1 MKHKS
6 LLFFS
11 VFLASLCWGQNPSP
25 SVTTRQLNLPI
36 FETNITPATQAN
48 LSVSGNPGPQT
59 IYYWMV
65 TNFTLG
71 SGTPIGPFILNNA
84 PNTLSSGNYV
94 IVTPV
99 FPAGIVS
106 IDLLKTSTATAPS
119 GACNCAVST
128 GVTSGSINDQSN
140 STSSYTV
147 APANEALYVF
157 ELQNEV
163 QSTGVTHLILRQNGV
178 FVADL
183 SNAGAGNL
191 PSGCSPGQSTTF
203 NGSTWVCSTVGTG
216 TVTGTGTTLN
226 FPLWQNGAGGVL
238 ENSAMFQLVLGTGPL
253 VNIGDASI
261 PINNPEP
268 LGVYQQLSSGVSNA
282 YCSGSPSPSIPAL
295 FAQCAGQTIEALSTT
310 SVSPGYSTGLQVQNY
325 SRNSLTTGILDY
337 ASTAGAVTELRGLEI
352 DALAIGTTTN
362 TRGIV
367 DYVITE
373 GAGANATT
381 QQGLYVL
388 MAFSGSGAVTNN
400 YGIYVD
406 SPLLSGGGTI
416 SHNYGLYIADQT
428 VAATGTNSDPWGI
441 FEAGTAKNQLG
452 GALTVNAL
460 LTATS
465 ASFGSTSVGPLTTNV
480 TGGGTQCLQANNAGL
495 VSGTGAAC
503 GSGSGG
509 GISGLTTGQIPI
521 AGSATTLTSS
531 VPAPTGTIVGTSD
544 TQTLTN
550 KSIVGSEINSGVV
563 GGTYG
568 GTGQNSSA
576 SSGFAEVLAGTW
588 SFATAGTNRGTYFPA
603 RVNTTQGTAVTGT
616 ELQSGACTR
625 SVSGTATD
633 TVLYTDVLPCTIFH
647 ARADTTAVTETIPT
661 PTTLN
666 NSAAVFIYENDSNQ
680 TDTLASTTFTIALGH
695 GASASSLF
703 VPSGVKCIIQIDP
716 SIAST
721 WDAACYLI
729 STTGGGSNVSVNNG
743 GTLGTVNLQNG
754 TNTTI
759 TNPSGSNYQYNVANA
774 TSSTFGVIKLLG
786 QISGAA
792 NLPTVVG
799 LTFGATSLA
808 TESTAPTSNQCVFYD
823 GTGLTGFGCAGLA
836 VANTFSAANIFSAA
850 GAASTPGVDITGA
863 PYTAGS
869 TTTNTPQLYLNSG
882 ATAPT
887 AWSAAGTLFGG
898 NAPSG
903 FTGNIVDFYVNGN
916 PSVFKVSY
924 LGVVSANQINVDG
937 SSSGFFPISANSTAS
952 QLSLG
957 TNVTFTTAGNGNV
970 AGTFSTGTLPT
981 ITTPGTGFYLFGT
994 EGTEPASIGAGTSGF
1009 VADSTSNC
1017 EVVWANASNVGCV
1030 ASASNT
1036 LTFSNKS
1043 LPINDVVSPTGAITA
1058 IALGNNPLVIT
1069 SALTSGTTNLTT
1081 SEATAAT
1088 TAGAVIHQLST
1099 LTTSTAIPIQITQ
1112 GANGPANAAAPAVLN
1127 ISAAAAGGLAGASN
1141 AGSAGAAIGLLTGA
1155 GSAGGATTGIGGVGG
1170 AVTVTEGAGGAAGG
1184 TATNNGG
1191 AGGGV
1196 AWATGAGGN
1205 GGTGAATAG
1214 SGGSFVVTLGAP
1226 GTNSATGTAGTVGQF
1241 QITGNS
1247 PATTANA
1254 TGVAAGTIFN
1264 VSGVAGGAD
1273 TAATGT
1279 AGVGS
1284 IVSVTSGT
1292 GGAASGATAGTGGVG
1307 GAINFTT
1314 GNGGASSGTG
1324 ANPAGGNF
1332 VVTLGKAGVGG
1343 SGSNG
1348 TTGQFNVAGTAIAS
1362 QGPAGLNAGTLFLV
1376 SGLTGGASSNA
1387 SSTAGTGSAVTINTG
1402 TGGTSSGGTT
1412 GTGGAGGAF
1421 TVAGGAGGGAAGA
1434 GAGGA
1439 GGAITLTPGTGTA
1452 GGATGNGGA
1461 AGVVN
1466 YPAATGGA
1474 GGATSGTG
1482 GAGSDF
1488 LVTTGTGGAA
1498 TSGST
1503 TGRGGNVTFT
1513 LGSAGGTGT
1522 AGAPGIFTIAAGTV
1536 GAANT
1541 SSAFTVTNTLNTT
1554 GVDGG
1559 VELFN
1564 TTCTAAAANSKQF
1577 DFQIGGTSQLNLS
1590 FLAANCATPL
1600 VTSLGKV
1607 KAAGFV
1613 DTTIGMTTS
1622 AMSAQT
1628 TATLTAITGMSWT
1641 LIASKNYRL
1650 GCDIPI
1656 TFAATATVAFG
1667 LVGPGTP
1674 TSYNLDAYGLL
1685 GVSAVFADI
1694 NVIGATTWVSTTTT
1708 ASGAVGAA
1716 TEIAHVNAEIQN
1728 GSTAGTLTLDTAAN
1742 GTNSITVG
1750 ANAQCSLTQVN

>member
-680 TDTLASTTFTIALGH
+680 TDTLAPTTFTIALGH

-703 VPSGVKCIIQIDP
+703 VPSGVKCIVQIDP

-937 SSSGFFPISANSTAS
+937 SSSGLFPISANSTAS

-970 AGTFSTGTLPT
+970 AGTFSTGTAPT
-981 ITTPGTGFYLFGT
+981 ITTPGTGWYLFGT
-994 EGTEPASIGAGTSGF
+994 EGTEPASIASGTTGF
-1009 VADSTSNC
+1009 VMDSTSHCPIQWN
-1017 EVVWANASNVGCV
+1017 NAINVGC
-1030 ASASNT
+1030 SA
-1036 LTFSNKS
+1036 
-1043 LPINDVVSPTGAITA
+1043 
-1058 IALGNNPLVIT
+1058 ALGAAET
-1069 SALTSGTTNLTT
+1069 FTALQTF
-1081 SEATAAT
+1081 
-1088 TAGAVIHQLST
+1088 GAQ
-1099 LTTSTAIPIQITQ
+1099 
-1112 GANGPANAAAPAVLN
+1112 
-1127 ISAAAAGGLAGASN
+1127 AS
-1141 AGSAGAAIGLLTGA
+1141 I
-1155 GSAGGATTGIGGVGG
+1155 
-1170 AVTVTEGAGGAAGG
+1170 
-1184 TATNNGG
+1184 
-1191 AGGGV
+1191 
-1196 AWATGAGGN
+1196 
-1205 GGTGAATAG
+1205 AATAHG
-1214 SGGSFVVTLGAP
+1214 VLLSENTGAVV
-1226 GTNSATGTAGTVGQF
+1226 
-1241 QITGNS
+1241 
-1247 PATTANA
+1247 
-1254 TGVAAGTIFN
+1254 
-1264 VSGVAGGAD
+1264 
-1273 TAATGT
+1273 
-1279 AGVGS
+1279 
-1284 IVSVTSGT
+1284 
-1292 GGAASGATAGTGGVG
+1292 ATA
-1307 GAINFTT
+1307 
-1314 GNGGASSGTG
+1314 
-1324 ANPAGGNF
+1324 
-1332 VVTLGKAGVGG
+1332 
-1343 SGSNG
+1343 
-1348 TTGQFNVAGTAIAS
+1348 
-1362 QGPAGLNAGTLFLV
+1362 
-1376 SGLTGGASSNA
+1376 
-1387 SSTAGTGSAVTINTG
+1387 
-1402 TGGTSSGGTT
+1402 
-1412 GTGGAGGAF
+1412 
-1421 TVAGGAGGGAAGA
+1421 
-1434 GAGGA
+1434 
-1439 GGAITLTPGTGTA
+1439 
-1452 GGATGNGGA
+1452 
-1461 AGVVN
+1461 
-1466 YPAATGGA
+1466 
-1474 GGATSGTG
+1474 
-1482 GAGSDF
+1482 
-1488 LVTTGTGGAA
+1488 
-1498 TSGST
+1498 
-1503 TGRGGNVTFT
+1503 
-1513 LGSAGGTGT
+1513 
-1522 AGAPGIFTIAAGTV
+1522 V

-1541 SSAFTVTNTLNTT
+1541 FLGGNTGADPTYQAVPLAAMATQAANTVLGNFTASTAVPTATAMASCNSANDAETYVTSTGFSCGTNFVQLNTT
-1554 GVDGG
+1554 NTASAAMVLNMSSATGATAFRVPVIAGATAGSNGTIDYDSTSDNTHVRCDNADCYVTAVVPGGSIDLTGQTAAKTATNLFLPTITRMIRVSGYLKVTTAATTSSILGGTTGIVITYTDGTDSVAQSVTLG
-1559 VELFN
+1559 CTSQAGNTISIGTGNTGN
-1564 TTCTAAAANSKQF
+1564 TTTTVSFCSGFMYAAAAGQMQYAIGYTSV
-1577 DFQIGGTSQLNLS
+1577 GGT
-1590 FLAANCATPL
+1590 
-1600 VTSLGKV
+1600 
-1607 KAAGFV
+1607 
-1613 DTTIGMTTS
+1613 
-1622 AMSAQT
+1622 AM
-1628 TATLTAITGMSWT
+1628 
-1641 LIASKNYRL
+1641 
-1650 GCDIPI
+1650 
-1656 TFAATATVAFG
+1656 
-1667 LVGPGTP
+1667 
-1674 TSYNLDAYGLL
+1674 AYEAHLR
-1685 GVSAVFADI
+1685 
-1694 NVIGATTWVSTTTT
+1694 
-1708 ASGAVGAA
+1708 
-1716 TEIAHVNAEIQN
+1716 TEVM
-1728 GSTAGTLTLDTAAN
+1728 
-1742 GTNSITVG
+1742 
-1750 ANAQCSLTQVN
+1750 